1 MKTRKINFKK
11 IISYL
16 LTFTVLFTMVQL
28 GNISKA
34 SADEE
39 ETQVTGMVL
48 HIGDINGDEKIV
60 DGNSSGGYVCEYL
73 PMGESFTLEAE
84 TGYSITSVTSS
95 NSKKM
100 KISQTKKNAVWV
112 VSSITDYSDF
122 TLTVTITD
130 SSGNAVPYLIE
141 MKFESDPNLEFKTL
155 QITYDN
161 DDPINIDYTTTDDD
175 GNYTDSPDS
184 DVNQAKIKLL
194 DNSGTEMTCTING
207 SSSNTVTLLGGENVI
222 TIKRTYLNI
231 SKEYTLIIN
240 KKGEAKL
247 KSLVPSTGT
256 LSPTFDSDT
265 YDYEITVPT
274 TQATIAFTPTSMD
287 SASTIKIDGTI
298 VKSGKRSANIELDE
312 GENEIQIKVE
322 TEDGSKGIYNILV
335 NRTER
340 ERSAQ
345 LSSLKLTKGTLS
357 PAFNKGIY
365 EYTATVDN
373 NVTSVG
379 ITAVTVDSTA
389 TITID
394 GDEVPSGATSPNIS
408 LDEGANV
415 INVKVKDDKG
425 NTKTYVL
432 TITRKY
438 PKSNGNLSSLSVTN
452 GTISPVFD
460 PETYLYSVKVA
471 RSVEKVKVKFTAQ
484 NDKTT
489 IKIDGKKFAS
499 GQQSDYIKLDLGANL
514 VTVEVTAEDGKSTTT
529 YKLSIIRGD
538 VEGTNQWVLVAGEW
552 TFYNGAGIQIK
563 NQWIKYDNQWYFL
576 DVNGYMQTGWI
587 QESGN
592 WYYLNNDGIMQTGWL
607 YDKGYWYYF
616 QGDGSMRV
624 NIWAAYDGKWYYFN
638 NLGELQT
645 GWTLYGGKWY
655 YMDEHGAMQKGWI
668 TYDKNKYYLN
678 DDGTMKNGWL
688 YNGKVWYYFNGEGKM
703 VTGWQTING
712 KRYYFDANGIMK
724 TGMMFLDGQWINLNN
739 A

>member
-1 MKTRKINFKK
+1 MRTKKINLKK

-16 LTFTVLFTMVQL
+16 LTFTVFFTMVQL
-28 GNISKA
+28 GNTHKA
-34 SADEE
+34 SAAE
-39 ETQVTGMVL
+39 ETQATGMIL

-60 DGNSSGGYVCEYL
+60 DSTSSGGYVCEYI
-73 PMGESFTLEAE
+73 PMGESFTLEAK
-84 TGYSITSVTSS
+84 TGYSITSVTTS
-95 NSKKM
+95 NSSKM
-100 KISQTKKNAVWV
+100 KINQTKKNAVWV

-122 TLTVTITD
+122 TLTVNITD
-130 SSGNAVPYLIE
+130 SDGNSVTYPIK
-141 MKFESDPNLEFKTL
+141 MKFETDSNLEFKTL

-161 DDPINIDYTTTDDD
+161 NEPINIDYTTTDDE

-184 DVNQAKIKLL
+184 DASKATIKLL
-194 DNSGTEMTCTING
+194 DSSGVEMTCTTNG
-207 SSSNTVTLLGGENVI
+207 SSSNVVTLVGGENVI

-231 SKEYTLIIN
+231 SKEYKLIIN

-247 KSLVPSTGT
+247 KSLVPSAGS
-256 LSPTFDSDT
+256 LSPAFDSDT

-274 TQATIAFTPTSMD
+274 AQTTIAFTPTSID
-287 SASTIKIDGTI
+287 SASTIKVDGTV
-298 VKSGKRSANIELDE
+298 VKSGKKSASIELDE

-322 TEDGSKGIYNILV
+322 TEEGIKGTYNIVV

-357 PAFNKGIY
+357 PSFNKGIY

-373 NVTSVG
+373 NVTSIG
-379 ITAVTVDSTA
+379 ITAVTVDPTA

-394 GDEVPSGATSPNIS
+394 GDEIPSGATSPNIS

-415 INVKVKDDKG
+415 ISVKVKDDKG
-425 NTKTYVL
+425 NIKTYAV

-489 IKIDGKKFAS
+489 ITIDDKKYAS
-499 GQQSDYIKLDLGANL
+499 GQQSDYINLDLGANL
-514 VTVEVTAEDGKSTTT
+514 VTVVVTAEDGKSTTT

-538 VEGTNQWVLVAGEW
+538 IEGTNQWVLVAGEW

-563 NQWIKYDNQWYFL
+563 NQWVKYDNQWYFL
-576 DVNGYMQTGWI
+576 DVNGHLQTGWI

-607 YDKGYWYYF
+607 YDKGYWYYL

-624 NIWAAYDGKWYYFN
+624 NTWATYDGKWYYFN

-645 GWTLYGGKWY
+645 GWTLYAGKWY
-655 YMDEHGAMQKGWI
+655 YMDEHGVMQKGWI

-688 YNGKVWYYFNGEGKM
+688 YSGKVWYYLSGDGKM
-703 VTGWQTING
+703 LTGWQTING
-712 KRYYFDANGIMK
+712 KRYYFDANGVMK

>member
-1 MKTRKINFKK
+1 MRTKKINLKK

-16 LTFTVLFTMVQL
+16 LTFTVFFTMVQL
-28 GNISKA
+28 GNTHKA
-34 SADEE
+34 SAAE
-39 ETQVTGMVL
+39 ETQATGMIL

-60 DGNSSGGYVCEYL
+60 DSTSSGGYVCEYI
-73 PMGESFTLEAE
+73 PMGESFTLEAK
-84 TGYSITSVTSS
+84 TGYSITSVTTS
-95 NSKKM
+95 NSSKM
-100 KISQTKKNAVWV
+100 KINQTKKNAVWV

-122 TLTVTITD
+122 TLTVNITD
-130 SSGNAVPYLIE
+130 SEGNSVPYPIQ
-141 MKFESDPNLEFKTL
+141 MKFETDSNLEFKTL

-161 DDPINIDYTTTDDD
+161 NDPINIDYTTTDDE

-184 DVNQAKIKLL
+184 DASKATIKLL
-194 DNSGTEMTCTING
+194 DSSGAEMTCTING
-207 SSSNTVTLLGGENVI
+207 SSSNVVTLVGGENVI
-222 TIKRTYLNI
+222 TIRRTYLNI
-231 SKEYTLIIN
+231 SKEYKLIIN

-247 KSLVPSTGT
+247 KSLVPSTGS
-256 LSPTFDSDT
+256 LSPAFDSDT

-274 TQATIAFTPTSMD
+274 TQTTIAFTPTSID
-287 SASTIKIDGTI
+287 STSTIKVDGTI
-298 VKSGKRSANIELDE
+298 VKSGKKSTSIELGE

-322 TEDGSKGIYNILV
+322 TEEGIKGTYNIV
-335 NRTER
+335 INRTER

-357 PAFNKGIY
+357 PSFNKGIY

-373 NVTSVG
+373 NVTSIG
-379 ITAVTVDSTA
+379 ITAVTVDPAA

-394 GDEVPSGATSPNIS
+394 GDEIPSGATSPNIS

-415 INVKVKDDKG
+415 ISVKVKDDKG
-425 NTKTYVL
+425 NIKTYAV

-489 IKIDGKKFAS
+489 ITIDDKKYAS
-499 GQQSDYIKLDLGANL
+499 GQQSDYINLDLGANL
-514 VTVEVTAEDGKSTTT
+514 VTVVVTAEDGKSTTT
-529 YKLSIIRGD
+529 YKLSVIRGD
-538 VEGTNQWVLVAGEW
+538 IEGTNQWVLVAGEW

-563 NQWIKYDNQWYFL
+563 NQWVKYDNQWYFL

-607 YDKGYWYYF
+607 YDKGYWYYL
-616 QGDGSMRV
+616 QGDGSMRI
-624 NIWAAYDGKWYYFN
+624 NIWATYDGKWYYFN

-645 GWTLYGGKWY
+645 GWTLYAGKWY
-655 YMDEHGAMQKGWI
+655 YMDDHGVMQKGWI

-688 YNGKVWYYFNGEGKM
+688 YSGKVWYYLSGDGKM
-703 VTGWQTING
+703 LTGWQTING
-712 KRYYFDANGIMK
+712 KRYYFDANGVMK

>member
-1 MKTRKINFKK
+1 MRTKKINLKK

-16 LTFTVLFTMVQL
+16 LTFTVFFTMVQL
-28 GNISKA
+28 GNTHKA
-34 SADEE
+34 SAAE
-39 ETQVTGMVL
+39 ETQATGMIL

-60 DGNSSGGYVCEYL
+60 DSTSSGGYVCEYI
-73 PMGESFTLEAE
+73 PMGESFTLEAK
-84 TGYSITSVTSS
+84 TGYSITSVTTS
-95 NSKKM
+95 NSSKM
-100 KISQTKKNAVWV
+100 KINQTKKNAVWV

-122 TLTVTITD
+122 TLTVNITD
-130 SSGNAVPYLIE
+130 SDGNSVTYPIK
-141 MKFESDPNLEFKTL
+141 MKFETDSNLEFKTL

-161 DDPINIDYTTTDDD
+161 NEPINIDYTTTDDE

-184 DVNQAKIKLL
+184 DASKATIKLL
-194 DNSGTEMTCTING
+194 DSSGVEMTCTTNG
-207 SSSNTVTLLGGENVI
+207 SSSNVVTLVGGENVI

-231 SKEYTLIIN
+231 SKEYKLIIN

-247 KSLVPSTGT
+247 KSLVPSAGS
-256 LSPTFDSDT
+256 LSPAFDSDT

-274 TQATIAFTPTSMD
+274 AQTTIAFTPTSID
-287 SASTIKIDGTI
+287 STSTIKVDGTV
-298 VKSGKRSANIELDE
+298 VKSGKKSASIELDE

-322 TEDGSKGIYNILV
+322 TEEGIKGTYNIVV

-357 PAFNKGIY
+357 PSFNKGIY

-373 NVTSVG
+373 NVTSIG
-379 ITAVTVDSTA
+379 ITAVTVDPTA

-394 GDEVPSGATSPNIS
+394 GDEIPSGATSPNIS

-415 INVKVKDDKG
+415 ISVKVKDDKG
-425 NTKTYVL
+425 NIKTYAV

-489 IKIDGKKFAS
+489 ITIDDKKYAS
-499 GQQSDYIKLDLGANL
+499 GQQSDYINLDLGANL
-514 VTVEVTAEDGKSTTT
+514 VTVVVTAEDGKSTTT

-538 VEGTNQWVLVAGEW
+538 IEGTNQWVLVAGEW

-563 NQWIKYDNQWYFL
+563 NQWVKYDNQWYFL
-576 DVNGYMQTGWI
+576 DVNGHLQTGWI

-607 YDKGYWYYF
+607 YDKGYWYYL

-624 NIWAAYDGKWYYFN
+624 NTWATYDGKWYYFN

-645 GWTLYGGKWY
+645 GWTLYAGKWY
-655 YMDEHGAMQKGWI
+655 YMDEHGVMQKGWI

-688 YNGKVWYYFNGEGKM
+688 YSGKVWYYLSGDGKM
-703 VTGWQTING
+703 LTGWQTING
-712 KRYYFDANGIMK
+712 KRYYFDANGVMK

>member
-1 MKTRKINFKK
+1 MRTKKINFKK

-16 LTFTVLFTMVQL
+16 LTFTVFFTMVQL
-28 GNISKA
+28 GNTHKA
-34 SADEE
+34 SAAE
-39 ETQVTGMVL
+39 ETQATGMIL

-60 DGNSSGGYVCEYL
+60 DSTSSGGYVCEYI
-73 PMGESFTLEAE
+73 PMGESFTLEAK
-84 TGYSITSVTSS
+84 TGYSITSVTTS
-95 NSKKM
+95 NSSKM
-100 KISQTKKNAVWV
+100 KINQTKKNAVWV

-122 TLTVTITD
+122 TLTVNITD
-130 SSGNAVPYLIE
+130 SDGNSVTYPIK
-141 MKFESDPNLEFKTL
+141 MKFETDSNLEFKTL

-161 DDPINIDYTTTDDD
+161 NEPINIDYTTTDDE

-184 DVNQAKIKLL
+184 DASKATIKLL
-194 DNSGTEMTCTING
+194 DSSGVEMTCTTNG
-207 SSSNTVTLLGGENVI
+207 SSSNVVTLVGGENVI

-231 SKEYTLIIN
+231 SKEYKLIIN

-247 KSLVPSTGT
+247 KSLVPSAGS
-256 LSPTFDSDT
+256 LSPAFDSDT

-274 TQATIAFTPTSMD
+274 AQTTIAFTPTSID
-287 SASTIKIDGTI
+287 SASTIKVDGTV
-298 VKSGKRSANIELDE
+298 VKSGKKSASIELDE

-322 TEDGSKGIYNILV
+322 TEEGIKGTYNIVV

-357 PAFNKGIY
+357 PSFNKGIY

-373 NVTSVG
+373 NVTSIG
-379 ITAVTVDSTA
+379 ITAVTVDPTA

-394 GDEVPSGATSPNIS
+394 GDEIPSGATSPNIS

-415 INVKVKDDKG
+415 ISVKVKDDKG
-425 NTKTYVL
+425 NIKTYAV

-489 IKIDGKKFAS
+489 ITIDDKKYAS
-499 GQQSDYIKLDLGANL
+499 GQQSDYINLDLGANL
-514 VTVEVTAEDGKSTTT
+514 VTVVVTAEDGKSTTT

-538 VEGTNQWVLVAGEW
+538 IEGTNQWVLVAGEW

-563 NQWIKYDNQWYFL
+563 NQWVKYDNQWYFL
-576 DVNGYMQTGWI
+576 DVNGHLQTGWI

-607 YDKGYWYYF
+607 YDKGYWYYL

-624 NIWAAYDGKWYYFN
+624 NTWATYDGKWYYFN

-645 GWTLYGGKWY
+645 GWTLYAGKWY
-655 YMDEHGAMQKGWI
+655 YMDEHGVMQKGWI

-688 YNGKVWYYFNGEGKM
+688 YSGKVWYYLSGDGKM
-703 VTGWQTING
+703 LTGWQTING
-712 KRYYFDANGIMK
+712 KRYYFDANGVMK